1 MAKSEWLV
9 ATEESGCRLPVVF
22 VSRTA
27 EGKFP
32 LSISWLAS
40 RLKGAAHV
48 LVEESAESCAE
59 IRKLFRINVVYIM
72 IDKEK
77 ERRVS
82 FQKRQQAFGPAAKYC
97 LFSYSEWWRYIGP
110 VKPRQP
116 LAQCFGGV
124 GAHLSERPVGPIE
137 Q

>member
-1 MAKSEWLV
+1 MTISPFICLIKQPALCAPRGFRFKY
-9 ATEESGCRLPVVF
+9 TECLRKCKRGDF
-22 VSRTA
+22 A
-27 EGKFP
+27 Q
-32 LSISWLAS
+32 LAIFYQ
-40 RLKGAAHV
+40 
-48 LVEESAESCAE
+48 

>member
-1 MAKSEWLV
+1 
-9 ATEESGCRLPVVF
+9 
-22 VSRTA
+22 
-27 EGKFP
+27 
-32 LSISWLAS
+32 
-40 RLKGAAHV
+40 
-48 LVEESAESCAE
+48 
-59 IRKLFRINVVYIM
+59 M

-116 LAQCFGGV
+116 LRDLLIRKQV
-124 GAHLSERPVGPIE
+124 GAQPEREALTGRSNNKGFV
-137 Q
+137 

>member
-1 MAKSEWLV
+1 
-9 ATEESGCRLPVVF
+9 
-22 VSRTA
+22 
-27 EGKFP
+27 
-32 LSISWLAS
+32 
-40 RLKGAAHV
+40 
-48 LVEESAESCAE
+48 
-59 IRKLFRINVVYIM
+59 M

-116 LAQCFGGV
+116 L
-124 GAHLSERPVGPIE
+124 GADKTQGRCPPERETLRADRTIRNRTPGEPDAKYSEPLKSRTA
-137 Q
+137 